1 MSALEGLRLANAGK
15 TFIGRNLVMRTI
27 LTLISVLMMLV
38 GCARFTDA
46 PTTPALPGS
55 NLPTS
60 LTQGIEPED
69 GPHKLWGEWLLY
81 IDAGQ
86 EKVDIVPR
94 RTARI
99 HMNALKFIEADCADC
114 IEITGIKNNGD
125 SSVDLTLRITHP
137 FSTLPE
143 YTGFDVKGII
153 MFNGSYEYP
162 LEYPGIPLPQPTFR
176 VSWKELGD
184 PELLNPDGYTPRWS
198 PSWESGSDLPNFNY
212 WHGKFA
218 YGMPNADLNAF
229 LNFYT
234 HEERHMF
241 EVTGQ
246 VERTYTIFM
255 PSPVIV
261 AGYAVE
267 ACWEPPLVTPVTDPL
282 NDFPITANQPEAYHF
297 KFIINNGEVITD
309 CDQCCGL
316 DVPCTDWYIEQNQW
330 YLHPVGHVNDRI
342 LLKNPPFYGDGNF
355 WMTPEFCE
363 EENIYL
369 ISNFWSCAYGN
380 GSQRFVAINWLSIWP
395 PQKLNFAYTF
405 LDFTVN
411 DPDI

>member
-1 MSALEGLRLANAGK
+1 
-15 TFIGRNLVMRTI
+15 MRTI

-99 HMNALKFIEADCADC
+99 HMNALKFIEADCGDC

-153 MFNGSYEYP
+153 MFNGSFEYHN
-162 LEYPGIPLPQPTFR
+162 LTGFFQLPQPNYR
-176 VSWKELGD
+176 ISWKELGD

-218 YGMPNADLNAF
+218 YGLPNADLNAY

-282 NDFPITANQPEAYHF
+282 TDFPITANQPEAYHF
-297 KFIINNGEVITD
+297 KMVVNYGEVITD

-316 DVPCTDWYIEQNQW
+316 NETCTDWHIEQLQW
-330 YLHPVGHVNDRI
+330 PLYPDDPNHRIKIEWPDYPSVGGS
-342 LLKNPPFYGDGNF
+342 Y
-355 WMTPEFCE
+355 WMNPEFCAQ
-363 EENIYL
+363 ENWYEIL
-369 ISNFWSCAYGN
+369 GWDGCMYGN
-380 GSQRFVAINWLSIWP
+380 GTHRIVAYNYHY
-395 PQKLNFAYTF
+395 KLNQRTRIAYDVF
-405 LDFTVN
+405 DFTVN